1 ETFAPLVSIYRAK
14 EYEDALAKAN
24 DTYYGL
30 SSAIITNDLQ
40 KAFDFSLRIEAGSVH
55 INNNAFDD
63 DQNTTISGFQGS
75 AHGKE
80 NGQYSI
86 ADMTQLKWV
95 TVQLGERQLPF

>member
-1 ETFAPLVSIYRAK
+1 MMSIYRAK
-14 EYEDALAKAN
+14 DYEDALAKAN

-55 INNNAFDD
+55 LNNNAFDD
-63 DQNTTISGFQGS
+63 DPNAPFGGFKGSG
-75 AHGKE
+75 HGKE